1 MPGLPITVSARD
13 APPLS
18 RIRRSSSA
26 EKLKPRIENNV
37 LYSPHAKVNVPVC
50 SIHSAVKAFLCSA
63 GSKIAAVDYHRRYTR
78 QELLRV
84 IERHAAGFQSLGVRK
99 GHHVCVHM
107 RTSVDG
113 FVAVFS
119 LVFCGATVVLCNT
132 SLKHRELV
140 MRMTDSDATHVLTD
154 PPNAEKMSKVCDQ
167 ISMSEKNRFVLGEA
181 AGFISILGFQHMDE
195 KDFREVTVPDPRN
208 TLAAISYS
216 SGTGG
221 LAKGVEITHYSFVAN
236 MVQNKG
242 VMASDESDVLLAW
255 NPITHTCGFLFTMLA
270 ACVGSTCVIV
280 SPALTCNQFIDVCN
294 KYQISAL
301 FSYSS
306 RIHQI
311 MHEMQMFRVRLA
323 SVRKLCVAGCTVT
336 EGLMREALAVFPNLR
351 NFRNLYGVSECCG
364 LLAAPGQD
372 EINYSDVGFPTP
384 NAELKFVCL
393 KTGRP
398 VGPNE
403 RGEVVFRTP
412 SMMRGY
418 YKRPQE
424 TAEIMDSNNWCR
436 TGDLA
441 FYDDS
446 GRVHFVERL
455 KEMIKCMDN
464 QVAPAELEELIM
476 SSCPAVAEVGVI
488 GLPHPDYGEVPTAFV
503 TLKPGQEVSD
513 KEIKKIVAENL
524 ATYKQLLGGV
534 FFPPSL
540 PHTEAGKLLRSALRT
555 DPNYRI
561 SNERT
566 AA

>member
-50 SIHSAVKAFLCSA
+50 SIYSAVKAFLCSA
-63 GSKIAAVDYHRRYTR
+63 GSKMAAVDYYRRYTR

-140 MRMTDSDATHVLTD
+140 TRMTDSDATHVLTD
-154 PPNAEKMSKVCDQ
+154 PPNAEKISKVCDQ

-216 SGTGG
+216 SGISG

-242 VMASDESDVLLAW
+242 AMASDESDVLLAW

-270 ACVGSTCVIV
+270 TCVGSTCVIV

-311 MHEMQMFRVRLA
+311 MHEMQIFRVRLG

-384 NAELKFVCL
+384 NAELKNPDKKAPEL
-393 KTGRP
+393 
-398 VGPNE
+398 PN
-403 RGEVVFRTP
+403 RFFHA
-412 SMMRGY
+412 S
-418 YKRPQE
+418 
-424 TAEIMDSNNWCR
+424 
-436 TGDLA
+436 GDLA

-476 SSCPAVAEVGVI
+476 SSCPAVAEVAVI

-540 PHTEAGKLLRSALRT
+540 PHTEAGKLLRSTLRT
-555 DPNYRI
+555 DPNYRLVCVTCLI
-561 SNERT
+561 PNDM
-566 AA
+566 A